1 MERKTLKQF
10 HKSLSWSTRI
20 YTLLT
25 VATIALSYYL
35 DAWNTNWVKTIIL
48 ALAIILFVETFEIVF
63 HNHPKM
69 WRTVRWIIIL
79 IALAFLLIGFALKI

>member
-10 HKSLSWSTRI
+10 HKNLSWSTRI

-25 VATIALSYYL
+25 VATVAFSYVY
-35 DAWNTNWVKTIIL
+35 DAWNSNWVKTIIL

-63 HNHPKM
+63 HQHPKT
-69 WRTVRWIIIL
+69 WQTIRWVIIL
-79 IALAFLLIGFALKI
+79 ILAALLLIGFRAK